1 MTYFYKTYSWPQG
14 EPGISEETRT
24 LWEHIAKK
32 KNWRIV
38 QLPNGFFQAEY
49 KDADCKC
56 NSEKCVCDKWI
67 DVTRRETL
75 ESCEASID
83 GSINNY
89 VKKLEF
95 LKGPKVVKT
104 FK

>member
-1 MTYFYKTYSWPQG
+1 MTYFYKTYSWSQG
-14 EPGISEETRT
+14 DSGIPEETRT
-24 LWEHIAKK
+24 LWEHIAMK

-49 KDADCKC
+49 KDPK
-56 NSEKCVCDKWI
+56 NEENWI

-75 ESCEASID
+75 ESCEAAID
-83 GSINNY
+83 GSISHY
-89 VKKLEF
+89 SKKLEF

>member
-1 MTYFYKTYSWPQG
+1 MTYFYKTYSWSQG
-14 EPGISEETRT
+14 DSGIPEETRT
-24 LWEHIAKK
+24 LWEHIAMK

-49 KDADCKC
+49 KDL
-56 NSEKCVCDKWI
+56 SEEEKWI

-75 ESCEASID
+75 ESCEAAID
-83 GSINNY
+83 GSISHY
-89 VKKLEF
+89 SKKLEF

>member
-1 MTYFYKTYSWPQG
+1 MTYFYKTYSWGNNSTQR
-14 EPGISEETRT
+14 ISEETRT

-32 KNWRIV
+32 ENWRIV

-49 KDADCKC
+49 KDL
-56 NSEKCVCDKWI
+56 NEEEKWI

-75 ESCEASID
+75 ESCEAAID
-83 GSINNY
+83 GSISHY
-89 VKKLEF
+89 SKKLEF

>member
-1 MTYFYKTYSWPQG
+1 MTYFYKTYSWSQG
-14 EPGISEETRT
+14 DSGIPEETRT
-24 LWEHIAKK
+24 LWEHIAMK

-49 KDADCKC
+49 KDLND
-56 NSEKCVCDKWI
+56 EEKWI

-75 ESCEASID
+75 ESCEAAID
-83 GSINNY
+83 GSIDHY
-89 VKKLEF
+89 SKKLEF

>member
-1 MTYFYKTYSWPQG
+1 MTYFYKTYSWSQG
-14 EPGISEETRT
+14 DSGIPEETRT

-32 KNWRIV
+32 ENWRIV

-49 KDADCKC
+49 KDLND
-56 NSEKCVCDKWI
+56 EEKWI

-75 ESCEASID
+75 ESCEAAID
-83 GSINNY
+83 GSISHY
-89 VKKLEF
+89 SKKLEF

>member
-1 MTYFYKTYSWPQG
+1 MTYFYKTYSWGNNSTQ
-14 EPGISEETRT
+14 GISEETRT

-32 KNWRIV
+32 ENWRIV

-49 KDADCKC
+49 KDPND
-56 NSEKCVCDKWI
+56 EEKWI

-75 ESCEASID
+75 ESCEAAID
-83 GSINNY
+83 GSISHY
-89 VKKLEF
+89 SKKLEF

>member
-1 MTYFYKTYSWPQG
+1 MTYFYKTYSWGNNSTQ
-14 EPGISEETRT
+14 GISEETRT

-32 KNWRIV
+32 QNWRIV

-49 KDADCKC
+49 KDL
-56 NSEKCVCDKWI
+56 SEEEKWI

-75 ESCEASID
+75 ESCEAAID
-83 GSINNY
+83 GSISHY
-89 VKKLEF
+89 TKKLEF

>member
-1 MTYFYKTYSWPQG
+1 MTYFYKTYSWSQG
-14 EPGISEETRT
+14 DSGIPEETRT
-24 LWEHIAKK
+24 LWEHIAMK

-49 KDADCKC
+49 KDPK
-56 NSEKCVCDKWI
+56 NEENWI

-75 ESCEASID
+75 ESCEAAID
-83 GSINNY
+83 GSISHY
-89 VKKLEF
+89 TKKLDF
-95 LKGPKVVKT
+95 LKGPKIVKT

>member
-1 MTYFYKTYSWPQG
+1 MTYFYKTYSWGNNSTQ
-14 EPGISEETRT
+14 GISEETRT

-32 KNWRIV
+32 ENWRIV

-49 KDADCKC
+49 KDLND
-56 NSEKCVCDKWI
+56 EEKWI

-75 ESCEASID
+75 ESCEAAID
-83 GSINNY
+83 GSISHY
-89 VKKLEF
+89 TKKLEF

>member
-1 MTYFYKTYSWPQG
+1 MTYFYKTYSWSQG
-14 EPGISEETRT
+14 DSGIPEETRT
-24 LWEHIAKK
+24 LWEHIAMK

-49 KDADCKC
+49 KDPK
-56 NSEKCVCDKWI
+56 NEENWI

-75 ESCEASID
+75 ESCEAAID
-83 GSINNY
+83 GSISHY
-89 VKKLEF
+89 TKKLEF

>member
-1 MTYFYKTYSWPQG
+1 MTYYYKTYSWGNNSTQ
-14 EPGISEETRT
+14 GISEETRT

-32 KNWRIV
+32 ENWRIV

-49 KDADCKC
+49 KDQND
-56 NSEKCVCDKWI
+56 EEKWI

-75 ESCEASID
+75 ESCEAAID
-83 GSINNY
+83 GSIDHY
-89 VKKLEF
+89 SKKLDF

>member
-1 MTYFYKTYSWPQG
+1 MTYFYKTYSWGNNSTQ
-14 EPGISEETRT
+14 GISEETRT

-32 KNWRIV
+32 ENWRIV

-49 KDADCKC
+49 KDQND
-56 NSEKCVCDKWI
+56 EEKWI

-75 ESCEASID
+75 ESCEAAID
-83 GSINNY
+83 GSINHY
-89 VKKLEF
+89 SKKLEF

>member
-1 MTYFYKTYSWPQG
+1 MTLYYKSYSLSQG
-14 EPGISEETRT
+14 GQRISEETRT

-32 KNWRIV
+32 ENWRIV

-49 KDADCKC
+49 LDLND
-56 NSEKCVCDKWI
+56 EEKWI

-75 ESCEASID
+75 ESCEAAID
-83 GSINNY
+83 GSINHY
-89 VKKLEF
+89 SKKLEF

>member
-1 MTYFYKTYSWPQG
+1 MTYFYKTYSWSQG
-14 EPGISEETRT
+14 DSGIPEETRT
-24 LWEHIAKK
+24 LWEHIAMK

-49 KDADCKC
+49 KDPKD
-56 NSEKCVCDKWI
+56 EKNWI

-75 ESCEASID
+75 EGCEAAID
-83 GSINNY
+83 GSISHY
-89 VKKLEF
+89 SKKLEF
-95 LKGPKVVKT
+95 LKGPKIVKT

>member
-1 MTYFYKTYSWPQG
+1 MTYFYKTYSWGNNSTQ
-14 EPGISEETRT
+14 GISEETRT

-32 KNWRIV
+32 ENWRIV

-49 KDADCKC
+49 LDLS
-56 NSEKCVCDKWI
+56 NEEKWI

-75 ESCEASID
+75 ESCEAAID
-83 GSINNY
+83 GSINHY
-89 VKKLEF
+89 SKKLEF

>member
-1 MTYFYKTYSWPQG
+1 MTYFYKTYSWGNNSTQ
-14 EPGISEETRT
+14 GISEETRT

-32 KNWRIV
+32 ENWRIV
-38 QLPNGFFQAEY
+38 QLLNGFFQAEY
-49 KDADCKC
+49 KDL
-56 NSEKCVCDKWI
+56 SEEEKWI

-75 ESCEASID
+75 ESCEAAID
-83 GSINNY
+83 GSISHY
-89 VKKLEF
+89 SKKLEF

>member
-1 MTYFYKTYSWPQG
+1 MTYFYKTYSWSQG
-14 EPGISEETRT
+14 DSGIPEETRT
-24 LWEHIAKK
+24 LWEHIAMK

-49 KDADCKC
+49 KDPK
-56 NSEKCVCDKWI
+56 NEENWI

-75 ESCEASID
+75 ESCEAAID
-83 GSINNY
+83 GSISHY
-89 VKKLEF
+89 TKKLEF
-95 LKGPKVVKT
+95 LKGPKIVKT

>member
-1 MTYFYKTYSWPQG
+1 MTYFYKTYSWSQCDSGVP
-14 EPGISEETRT
+14 EETRT
-24 LWEHIAKK
+24 LWEHIAMK

-49 KDADCKC
+49 KDPK
-56 NSEKCVCDKWI
+56 NEENWI

-75 ESCEASID
+75 ESCEAAID
-83 GSINNY
+83 GSISHY
-89 VKKLEF
+89 TKKLEF
-95 LKGPKVVKT
+95 LKGPKIVKT

>member
-14 EPGISEETRT
+14 EPGVPEETRM
-24 LWEHIAKK
+24 LWEHVANK

-49 KDADCKC
+49 KDPK
-56 NSEKCVCDKWI
+56 NEENWI

-75 ESCEASID
+75 ESCEAAID
-83 GSINNY
+83 GSISHY
-89 VKKLEF
+89 TKKLEF
-95 LKGPKVVKT
+95 LKGPKIVKT

>member
-1 MTYFYKTYSWPQG
+1 MTYFYKTYSWGNNSTQ
-14 EPGISEETRT
+14 GISEETRT

-32 KNWRIV
+32 ENWRIV

-49 KDADCKC
+49 KDPND
-56 NSEKCVCDKWI
+56 EEKWI

-75 ESCEASID
+75 ESCEAAID
-83 GSINNY
+83 GSIDHY
-89 VKKLEF
+89 SKKLDF

>member
-1 MTYFYKTYSWPQG
+1 MTYFYKTYSWSQG
-14 EPGISEETRT
+14 DSGVPEETRT
-24 LWEHIAKK
+24 LWEHIAMK

-49 KDADCKC
+49 KDPK
-56 NSEKCVCDKWI
+56 NEENWI

-75 ESCEASID
+75 ESCEAAID
-83 GSINNY
+83 GSISHY
-89 VKKLEF
+89 TKKLDF
-95 LKGPKVVKT
+95 LKGPKIVKT

>member
-1 MTYFYKTYSWPQG
+1 LSYKTYSWGNNSTQ
-14 EPGISEETRT
+14 GISEETRT

-32 KNWRIV
+32 ENWRIV

-49 KDADCKC
+49 KDL
-56 NSEKCVCDKWI
+56 SEEEKWI

-75 ESCEASID
+75 ESCEAAID
-83 GSINNY
+83 GSISHY
-89 VKKLEF
+89 SKKLEF

>member
-1 MTYFYKTYSWPQG
+1 MTYFYKTYSWGNNSTQ
-14 EPGISEETRT
+14 GISEETRT

-49 KDADCKC
+49 KDPND
-56 NSEKCVCDKWI
+56 EEKWI

-75 ESCEASID
+75 ESCEAAID
-83 GSINNY
+83 GSISHY
-89 VKKLEF
+89 SKKLEF

>member
-1 MTYFYKTYSWPQG
+1 MTYFYKTYSWGNNSTQ
-14 EPGISEETRT
+14 GISEETRT

-32 KNWRIV
+32 ENWRIV

-49 KDADCKC
+49 KDLND
-56 NSEKCVCDKWI
+56 EEKWI

-75 ESCEASID
+75 ESCEAAID
-83 GSINNY
+83 GSISHY
-89 VKKLEF
+89 SKKLEF

>member
-1 MTYFYKTYSWPQG
+1 MTYFYKTYSWGNNSTQ
-14 EPGISEETRT
+14 GISEETRT

-32 KNWRIV
+32 ENWRIV

-49 KDADCKC
+49 KDL
-56 NSEKCVCDKWI
+56 SEEEKWI

-75 ESCEASID
+75 ESCEAAID
-83 GSINNY
+83 GSISHY
-89 VKKLEF
+89 SKKLEF